1 MSRDV
6 VGHVTIRFPIG
17 HFLSV
22 SFGTKPLSLTVSD
35 IFKYECYAM
44 VDMTLNDL
52 EVMSTKFKV
61 IHFGTYRL
69 LINDFL

>member
-1 MSRDV
+1 
-6 VGHVTIRFPIG
+6 
-17 HFLSV
+17 
-22 SFGTKPLSLTVSD
+22 
-35 IFKYECYAM
+35 M